1 LAIDGIMQTCR
12 AVMPAEMF
20 VNSHGGFTHH
30 FERERQVIGYAERL
44 ADLERAGA
52 DSFIGIAK
60 RQIKQDPEV
69 KKLTLTGLTGGQ
81 PGT

>member
-44 ADLERAGA
+44 ADLERAG
-52 DSFIGIAK
+52 S
-60 RQIKQDPEV
+60 R
-69 KKLTLTGLTGGQ
+69 
-81 PGT
+81 